1 MQGKHLLFLPQP
13 CSRPQSIFFFS
24 RFIYCVSFCLLAA
37 EGQATF
43 IMPTKNLALF
53 FKYEHEFASYSR
65 TPGNTIVFGGS
76 WTLRIPE
83 SFDGKGSEGLL
94 MNDETPERD
103 PFGPLET
110 AHKAARLRCNR
121 ARSSEME

>member
-1 MQGKHLLFLPQP
+1 
-13 CSRPQSIFFFS
+13 
-24 RFIYCVSFCLLAA
+24 
-37 EGQATF
+37 
-43 IMPTKNLALF
+43 MPKKNLAL
-53 FKYEHEFASYSR
+53 EHEFASYSR

>member
-1 MQGKHLLFLPQP
+1 
-13 CSRPQSIFFFS
+13 
-24 RFIYCVSFCLLAA
+24 
-37 EGQATF
+37 
-43 IMPTKNLALF
+43 
-53 FKYEHEFASYSR
+53 
-65 TPGNTIVFGGS
+65 
-76 WTLRIPE
+76 
-83 SFDGKGSEGLL
+83 

>member
-1 MQGKHLLFLPQP
+1 MQGRHLLFLPQP

-24 RFIYCVSFCLLAA
+24 RCIYCVSFCLVAA

-43 IMPTKNLALF
+43 IMPKKNLAL
-53 FKYEHEFASYSR
+53 EHEFASYSR